1 MLKENP
7 MCLTI
12 DFGGNIYFTIVLVL
26 LFALGGLLIYY
37 DRKALRERHRELKK
51 LLGFEEP
58 AKDFHINTKPL
69 NNNKP
74 QVNNHVVNNHGRPA
88 PQPELPQYNR

>member
-1 MLKENP
+1 

-26 LFALGGLLIYY
+26 LFTLGAVVIYY
-37 DRKALRERHRELKK
+37 DRKALKDRHRELKK

-58 AKDFHINTKPL
+58 AKDFHIC
-69 NNNKP
+69 NNKP
-74 QVNNHVVNNHGRPA
+74 QNNSKPQTDHNGGSRP
-88 PQPELPQYNR
+88 QQELPQYNGQQRL